1 MGRRPNRFLEGI
13 EYGDTYLYWVR
24 VLKMSLNIII
34 IIIFY
39 NLL

>member
-1 MGRRPNRFLEGI
+1 MDRRPYMFLEGI
-13 EYGDTYLYWVR
+13 EYGDTYCYWVH

-39 NLL
+39 NSL